1 MMISN
6 RSRRILGAG
15 LAAAAMSMAGGALA
29 QNYPTKPITMLDNV
43 PGGGSEVLKR
53 AVLAK
58 IKDLSGATILYE
70 GRGGGGG
77 APGLQAM
84 KSATPDGYL
93 IGSTYQSAL
102 GLNPLIQTDL
112 NMDPIADFVPV
123 TKMWTSFNVWGAK
136 IDSPFKDIRD
146 MVAAAKAKPE
156 SVKIGLFGAG
166 NRLFMAQLEEKTGA
180 RFLLVPY
187 KTLGD
192 ALTSTLG
199 GQIDAHFDSPSS
211 VPSYKGRAKV
221 VLYGG
226 APVPAIMAGAPSTRE
241 LYGLDTGSWTGIVG
255 PAKLPD
261 AQLKW
266 LEREFARALAD
277 PKIVQMM
284 TDFALAPVPA
294 GAAVFATE
302 LRAEVAENRALVKK
316 YPDIR

>member
-1 MMISN
+1 MIGN
-6 RSRRILGAG
+6 RGKQILGAG
-15 LAAAAMSMAGGALA
+15 LTAISFLAAGGALA

-58 IKDLSGATILYE
+58 IKDNSGATILYE

-84 KSATPDGYL
+84 KNAAPDGYL

-102 GLNPLIQTDL
+102 SLNPLIQTDL
-112 NMDPIADFVPV
+112 GMDPIADFTHV
-123 TKMWTSFNVWGAK
+123 TKMWTSFNVWGARL
-136 IDSPFKDIRD
+136 DAPFKDVRD

-156 SVKIGLFGAG
+156 SVKIGVFGAG
-166 NRLFMAQLEEKTGA
+166 NRFFVAQLEEKTGA
-180 RFLLVPY
+180 KFLQIPY
-187 KTLGD
+187 KGLSD
-192 ALTSTLG
+192 ALTATLG

-226 APVPAIMAGAPSTRE
+226 APVPASMPGVVSTRE
-241 LYGLDTGSWTGIVG
+241 IYGLDTGSWTGIVT

-261 AQLKW
+261 VQLRW
-266 LEREFARALAD
+266 LEREFARALSD
-277 PKIVQMM
+277 PKILQMIA
-284 TDFALAPVPA
+284 DLSLAPVPT
-294 GAAVFATE
+294 GAALFASE
-302 LRAEVAENRALVKK
+302 LRAEVTENRALVKK

>member
-1 MMISN
+1 MMIGN
-6 RSRRILGAG
+6 RGRRILGAG
-15 LAAAAMSMAGGALA
+15 LAALALVVAGSALS
-29 QNYPTKPITMLDNV
+29 QSYPTRPITMLDNV

-58 IKDLSGATILYE
+58 IKDISGATILYE

-84 KSATPDGYL
+84 KNAVPDGYL

-102 GLNPLIQTDL
+102 SLNPLIQTDL
-112 NMDPIADFVPV
+112 HMDPIADFTHV
-123 TKMWTSFNVWGAK
+123 TKMWTSFNVWGARL
-136 IDSPFKDIRD
+136 DAPFKDVRD

-156 SVKIGLFGAG
+156 SVKIGVFGAG
-166 NRLFMAQLEEKTGA
+166 NRFFVAQLEEKTGA
-180 RFLLVPY
+180 KFLQIPY
-187 KTLGD
+187 KGLSD
-192 ALTSTLG
+192 ALAATLG

-226 APVPAIMAGAPSTRE
+226 APVPASMPGVASTRE
-241 LYGLDTGSWTGIVG
+241 IYGLDTGSWTGIVA

-266 LEREFARALAD
+266 LEREFARALSD
-277 PKIVQMM
+277 PKILQMIA
-284 TDFALAPVPA
+284 DLSLAPVPT
-294 GAAVFATE
+294 GAALFASE
-302 LRAEVAENRALVKK
+302 LRAEVTENRALVKK

>member
-1 MMISN
+1 MMIGN
-6 RSRRILGAG
+6 RGKRILGAG
-15 LAAAAMSMAGGALA
+15 LTAMAMTVAGSAMA
-29 QNYPTKPITMLDNV
+29 QSYPTRAITMLDNV

-58 IKDLSGATILYE
+58 IKDNSGATIIYE

-84 KSATPDGYL
+84 KNAAPDGYL

-102 GLNPLIQTDL
+102 SLNPLIQTDL
-112 NMDPIADFVPV
+112 GMDPIADFTQV
-123 TKMWTSFNVWGAK
+123 TKMWTSFNVWGARL
-136 IDSPFKDIRD
+136 DAPFKDVRD

-156 SVKIGLFGAG
+156 SVKIGVFGAG
-166 NRLFMAQLEEKTGA
+166 NRFFIAQLEEKTGA
-180 RFLLVPY
+180 KFLQIPY
-187 KTLGD
+187 KGLSD
-192 ALTSTLG
+192 ALTATLG

-226 APVPAIMAGAPSTRE
+226 APVPASMPGVVSTRE
-241 LYGLDTGSWTGIVG
+241 IYGLDTGSWTGILA

-261 AQLKW
+261 VQLKW
-266 LEREFARALAD
+266 LEREFARALSD
-277 PKIVQMM
+277 PKILQMIA
-284 TDFALAPVPA
+284 DLSLAPVPT
-294 GAAVFATE
+294 GAALFASE
-302 LRAEVAENRALVKK
+302 LRAEVTENRTLVKK

>member
-1 MMISN
+1 MMGN
-6 RSRRILGAG
+6 QGRHILGAG
-15 LAAAAMSMAGGALA
+15 LTAMALLASGSALA

-58 IKDLSGATILYE
+58 IKDNSGATILYE

-84 KSATPDGYL
+84 KNAAPDGYL

-102 GLNPLIQTDL
+102 SLNPLIQADL
-112 NMDPIADFVPV
+112 GMDPVADFTPV
-123 TKMWTSFNVWGAK
+123 TKMWTSFNVWGARL
-136 IDSPFKDIRD
+136 DAPFKDVRD

-156 SVKIGLFGAG
+156 SVKIGVFGAG
-166 NRLFMAQLEEKTGA
+166 NRFFVAQLEEKTGA
-180 RFLLVPY
+180 KFLQIPY
-187 KTLGD
+187 KGLSD
-192 ALTSTLG
+192 ALAATLG

-226 APVPAIMAGAPSTRE
+226 APIPPALAGVVSTRE
-241 LYGLDTGSWTGIVG
+241 IYGLDTGSWTGIVG

-261 AQLKW
+261 VQLKW
-266 LEREFARALAD
+266 LEREFSKALSD
-277 PKIVQMM
+277 PKILQMIA
-284 TDFALAPVPA
+284 DLSLAPVPT
-294 GAAVFATE
+294 GAALFASE
-302 LRAEVAENRALVKK
+302 LRTEVTENRALVKK